1 MRLFVILT
9 TVSAVIAIP
18 LPVRLRKRCGYDA
31 GAVYPRGTFDSGTG
45 TDVSL
50 PQGESRSISWPESDK
65 PQTTGY
71 SNPRTGYITPL
82 NLFDGGTPVTQ
93 PPSSNYNPNDN
104 FCVSVH

>member
-31 GAVYPRGTFDSGTG
+31 GAVYPRGTFGSD

-50 PQGESRSISWPESDK
+50 P
-65 PQTTGY
+65 
-71 SNPRTGYITPL
+71 
-82 NLFDGGTPVTQ
+82 
-93 PPSSNYNPNDN
+93 
-104 FCVSVH
+104 